1 LDNPAGIW
9 SDPALA
15 VRNPGLMWLERNL
28 VIGLIVVMVV
38 LVLAIIGEKWL
49 F

>member
-1 LDNPAGIW
+1 
-9 SDPALA
+9 
-15 VRNPGLMWLERNL
+15 MWLERNL